1 MILFPNDPMIS
12 DAAKGLDGMKRLLA
26 QSKMKMAD
34 FYFYKRDNFV
44 AAKVF
49 YNEAI
54 TAYPDSDVAKL
65 AKIQLAAVEARASG
79 KPVEKAPHKKRFWL
93 F

>member
-1 MILFPNDPMIS
+1 
-12 DAAKGLDGMKRLLA
+12 
-26 QSKMKMAD
+26 
-34 FYFYKRDNFV
+34 
-44 AAKVF
+44 VF

-65 AKIQLAAVEARASG
+65 AKIQLVAVEARASG
-79 KPVEKAPHKKRFWL
+79 KPVENAPRKKRFWL